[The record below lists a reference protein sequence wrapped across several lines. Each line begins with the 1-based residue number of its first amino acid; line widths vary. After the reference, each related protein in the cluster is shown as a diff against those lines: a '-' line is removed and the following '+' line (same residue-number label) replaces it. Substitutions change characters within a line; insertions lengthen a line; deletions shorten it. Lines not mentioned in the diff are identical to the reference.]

1 MIYTSPDKVRKVMR
15 NLPPRITDEDIT
27 FHIEKAE
34 GYIDALLG
42 EVYQT
47 PFLPVPR
54 IIESITI
61 DLAVFFLAEDLF
73 SSQKPNLD
81 EYHQK
86 RYDRAMD
93 LLKKVTSGD
102 LVIGIPQREQ
112 SGFATTNTNQVFTFE
127 DPEW

>member
-1 MIYTSPDKVRKVMR
+1 MVYASPDKVRKVMR
-15 NLPPRITDEDIT
+15 NLPPRVTDEDIV
-27 FHIEKAE
+27 FHIDKAE

-42 EVYQT
+42 EVYNT
-47 PFLPVPR
+47 PFFPVPR
-54 IIESITI
+54 IIESIAI

-86 RYDRAMD
+86 RYDRAMK
-93 LLKKVTSGD
+93 LLEKLAGGD
-102 LVIGIPQREQ
+102 LTISQPQKQQ
-112 SGFATTNTNQVFTFE
+112 SGFASTNTQQIFNYE